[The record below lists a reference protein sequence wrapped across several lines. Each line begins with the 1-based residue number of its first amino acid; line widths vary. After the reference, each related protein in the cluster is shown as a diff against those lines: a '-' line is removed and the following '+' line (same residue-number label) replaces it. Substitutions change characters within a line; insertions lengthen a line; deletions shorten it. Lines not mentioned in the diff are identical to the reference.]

1 MRVQDDRDRRAADRR
16 GMKPALDAAAGTIE
30 LDLGHAYSTAICARL
45 CDASGLND
53 QADFPCNSTFPT
65 LHAVL
70 ARIIG
75 AYPPRA
81 FVARLT
87 LGAARRLKM
96 TCGNWAQGTRADAGA
111 VKSWQSR
118 RIF

>member
-1 MRVQDDRDRRAADRR
+1 MLTPLRLARGYATQAA
-16 GMKPALDAAAGTIE
+16 
-30 LDLGHAYSTAICARL
+30 
-45 CDASGLND
+45 LND
-53 QADFPCNSTFPT
+53 QADFPCNSAFPILRAFLT
-65 LHAVL
+65 
-70 ARIIG
+70 RSIG
-75 AYPPRA
+75 AYSWRALAA

-111 VKSWQSR
+111 AKSSQSR

>member
-1 MRVQDDRDRRAADRR
+1 LARGYATQAA
-16 GMKPALDAAAGTIE
+16 
-30 LDLGHAYSTAICARL
+30 
-45 CDASGLND
+45 LND

-65 LHAVL
+65 LRAFL

-75 AYPPRA
+75 AYSRRALAA

-96 TCGNWAQGTRADAGA
+96 TCGNWAQGTRANAG
-111 VKSWQSR
+111 R
-118 RIF
+118 REILAIPADLLARMPQWIASSFVF